1 MLSTALVI
9 LPVFLIILAGYV
21 SRKTG
26 LLGET
31 ASSELNRF
39 VVWLALPCL
48 MFEVVATTDW
58 QAVWHT
64 GFVIVSLAGT
74 FAVFA
79 CGLAIGKAR
88 GLKLADMSVDGLNA
102 SYSNSAYI
110 GFPLMYLT
118 FGAESRPFVVIAA
131 TLTLMVLFA
140 ASIIL
145 IEIAQHH
152 GQRSEEHTS
161 ELQSL
166 MRISYAVFC
175 LKKKKINHTTDSP
188 SIFTYL
194 KLIPSN

>member
-1 MLSTALVI
+1 
-9 LPVFLIILAGYV
+9 
-21 SRKTG
+21 
-26 LLGET
+26 
-31 ASSELNRF
+31 
-39 VVWLALPCL
+39 

-152 GQRSEEHTS
+152 GQRGHVILAKDGRSVLRNPIVMSPLPCLGWWLPGIPLPKPAHPS
-161 ELQSL
+161 VSL
-166 MRISYAVFC
+166 LVGAMSAWRPFG
-175 LKKKKINHTTDSP
+175 
-188 SIFTYL
+188 
-194 KLIPSN
+194 

>member
-88 GLKLADMSVDGLNA
+88 GLKLVDLSVDGLNA

-110 GFPLMYLT
+110 GLDRKSKRLN
-118 FGAESRPFVVIAA
+118 S
-131 TLTLMVLFA
+131 
-140 ASIIL
+140 S
-145 IEIAQHH
+145 Q
-152 GQRSEEHTS
+152 
-161 ELQSL
+161 
-166 MRISYAVFC
+166 
-175 LKKKKINHTTDSP
+175 
-188 SIFTYL
+188 
-194 KLIPSN
+194 

>member
-64 GFVIVSLAGT
+64 GFVLVSLSGT
-74 FAVFA
+74 LAVFA
-79 CGLAIGKAR
+79 FGLPLVKEVGKDWGGER
-88 GLKLADMSVDGLNA
+88 GLKYG
-102 SYSNSAYI
+102 
-110 GFPLMYLT
+110 
-118 FGAESRPFVVIAA
+118 
-131 TLTLMVLFA
+131 
-140 ASIIL
+140 
-145 IEIAQHH
+145 
-152 GQRSEEHTS
+152 
-161 ELQSL
+161 
-166 MRISYAVFC
+166 
-175 LKKKKINHTTDSP
+175 
-188 SIFTYL
+188 
-194 KLIPSN
+194 

>member
-1 MLSTALVI
+1 M
-9 LPVFLIILAGYV
+9 LAGYV

-26 LLGET
+26 LLCET

-88 GLKLADMSVDGLNA
+88 GLQLADLSVDGLNA
-102 SYSNSAYI
+102 
-110 GFPLMYLT
+110 
-118 FGAESRPFVVIAA
+118 
-131 TLTLMVLFA
+131 
-140 ASIIL
+140 
-145 IEIAQHH
+145 
-152 GQRSEEHTS
+152 RSEERRVGKECVRTCRS
-161 ELQSL
+161 
-166 MRISYAVFC
+166 RW
-175 LKKKKINHTTDSP
+175 
-188 SIFTYL
+188 
-194 KLIPSN
+194 